1 MTGVVTK
8 KDIILIVREFGLCKV
23 LRVLV
28 SPEPVVLRVLMMEG

>member
-8 KDIILIVREFGLCKV
+8 KHIILIVREFGLRKA

-28 SPEPVVLRVLMMEG
+28 SPEPVALRVLMMER